1 MPRTYPFLIGGELM
15 MPERPREVRSPFSGD
30 VAGEAGDASGLE
42 MERALDAAAGAREE
56 MAALPAHRRR
66 DALLELERAVT
77 LVQDELAELMAQ
89 EAAKPLRDARVE
101 VARARL
107 TLHTAAAEAE
117 RIAGEWQPL
126 DVTPGAEGKFAI
138 ARRFPRG
145 LVAGITPFN
154 FPLNL
159 VLHKL
164 APAVAAGN
172 TILIKASPRTPLTAL
187 RLGELAQ
194 GLDLPAGAVNIVAGG
209 ADAVAPLLADD
220 RVAMISFTGSAA
232 VGWPLRARAGSKHV
246 ALELGGNAAN
256 IVHADADLDWAA
268 ERLAAGGFGYAG
280 QSCISAQ
287 RVFAQQTVYAA
298 LRDKL
303 VARAQALRLG
313 DPLDPA
319 TDVGPMIT
327 DQAAQR
333 AEQWIREAVAGGA
346 RLLCGGQRDGG
357 FLTPAVIEN
366 ARPEMQVCREEAF
379 APLLVLQPYATP
391 EEAFAAA
398 NAGRYGLQAGLFTRD
413 WDVIWRAFRALQ
425 VGGLVLNDVSASRV
439 EPMPYGGVKQ
449 SGLGREGL
457 RAAIEDMT
465 ELRVLL
471 AREPA
476 P

>member
-1 MPRTYPFLIGGELM
+1 MGRILPFLIGGQLVA
-15 MPERPREVRSPFSGD
+15 PERPQPVLSPYSGEEAGQ
-30 VAGEAGDASGLE
+30 AGEATALE
-42 MERALDAAAGAREE
+42 MERALAAGAGARPA
-56 MAALPAHRRR
+56 MAALAGCQRQ
-66 DALLELERAVT
+66 DALLALEQAVAAA
-77 LVQDELAELMAQ
+77 QDELADLMAR
-89 EAAKPLRDARVE
+89 EAAKPIRDARLE
-101 VARARL
+101 VARART
-107 TLHTAAAEAE
+107 TLRTAAAGAV
-117 RIAGEWQPL
+117 RIGGEWQPL
-126 DVTPGAEGKFAI
+126 DVAAGQEGRAAI
-138 ARRFPRG
+138 TRRFPRG
-145 LVAGITPFN
+145 LIAGITPFN

-164 APAVAAGN
+164 APAIASGN
-172 TILIKASPRTPLTAL
+172 SIIIKASPRTPLTAL

-194 GLDLPAGAVNIVAGG
+194 GLELPPGAINIVAGG
-209 ADAVAPLLADD
+209 AAAAEPLLADE

-232 VGWPLRARAGSKHV
+232 VGWALRARVGSKHV

-268 ERLAAGGFGYAG
+268 SRIAAGGFGYAG

-287 RVFAQQTVYAA
+287 RVFAAQSVFAA
-298 LRDKL
+298 LRDRL

-319 TDVGPMIT
+319 TEVGPMIT
-327 DQAAQR
+327 DQAARR

-357 FLTPAVIEN
+357 FLTPAVLQN
-366 ARPEMQVCREEAF
+366 ARPEMSICREEAF
-379 APLLVLQPYATP
+379 APLLVLEPYAAV

-398 NAGRYGLQAGLFTRD
+398 NASRYGLQAGIFTRD
-413 WDVIWRAFRALQ
+413 WDLIWRAFRMLE
-425 VGGLVLNDVSASRV
+425 VGGVVVNDVSASRA

-471 AREPA
+471 YREPRA
-476 P
+476 